1 MYIFVLLN
9 SRLQNAQACY
19 CIRNIIFIVERKNN
33 NIQLSGLS
41 VIINNVIDIIY
52 PYLIHLSI
60 LSIHGE
66 FTLSTKI
73 YHNNPNL
80 PQQHFSLNKGKTTR
94 YEMVLQCSMMVHVTT
109 KLMGYVLYQ
118 ATICRRSKGHRNYVT
133 HALHDASLNYL
144 LSFLQNPLVMHYL
157 LPRCNII
164 RNTSLRDELS
174 KSRNMDWWH
183 NVSFLWIPLSI
194 MLDNE
199 QNMKEKTSILFRMCY
214 GYKVVDTN
222 QKSTNTRAR
231 LILKSSTFSP
241 VSK

>member
-1 MYIFVLLN
+1 MY
-9 SRLQNAQACY
+9 
-19 CIRNIIFIVERKNN
+19 
-33 NIQLSGLS
+33 
-41 VIINNVIDIIY
+41 
-52 PYLIHLSI
+52 SI
-60 LSIHGE
+60 KPL
-66 FTLSTKI
+66 
-73 YHNNPNL
+73 
-80 PQQHFSLNKGKTTR
+80 
-94 YEMVLQCSMMVHVTT
+94 
-109 KLMGYVLYQ
+109 YVG
-118 ATICRRSKGHRNYVT
+118 AARGHRNYVT

-222 QKSTNTRAR
+222 
-231 LILKSSTFSP
+231 
-241 VSK
+241 